1 MTKINKKNFF
11 KGMIIN
17 ILHKIFIIYMLVGW
31 MTDDIYK
38 LILYTCTLITLKVH
52 WKANNDTCGLTILE
66 QVLTGVK
73 KNESFIN
80 QIVNPVYKIKDETTK
95 KISHYYTNIMMIVII
110 YRLTKHKDLPGLM
123 GAMKNLE
130 FRKILSRDIQ

>member
-1 MTKINKKNFF
+1 MTKKNFF

-38 LILYTCTLITLKVH
+38 IILYTFTLITLKVH
-52 WKANNDTCGLTILE
+52 WKTNNDTCGLTILE
-66 QVLTGVK
+66 QALTGVK
-73 KNESFIN
+73 KKESFIN

-95 KISHYYTNIMMIVII
+95 KISNYYTNIMMIVIL
-110 YRLTKHKDLPGLM
+110 YRLTTHKDLPGLM